1 MKLKSSMCSVM
12 TFGRLRDP
20 RYFQY
25 TLDGRVL
32 DRVFTVRDLGVTFST
47 DFSFNAHV
55 DDLCRRAHRMLGFI
69 SRSTRGMTSPVVLK
83 TLYSSFVR
91 QLLEYASP
99 VWSPYHLT
107 LIWKLK
113 AVQRRLLRLVGTRQG
128 HQFREVPLADLQNEL
143 LLPDLLAR
151 RKAADVLFLAKL
163 LNGLL
168 DCPSLLA
175 QVDIRIPSA
184 TRSRDLFSR
193 RHSRRDYDFHGPL
206 ARMMRL
212 GNNFCHLVDLF
223 HDSASTIRGRV
234 LASLRGPV

>member
-1 MKLKSSMCSVM
+1 MG
-12 TFGRLRDP
+12 T
-20 RYFQY
+20 
-25 TLDGRVL
+25 
-32 DRVFTVRDLGVTFST
+32 
-47 DFSFNAHV
+47 
-55 DDLCRRAHRMLGFI
+55 I
-69 SRSTRGMTSPVVLK
+69 SRNCFPFATDVLGGASDTKPTLMARTISPRLVTLPLDSHLETRGCP
-83 TLYSSFVR
+83 
-91 QLLEYASP
+91 EE
-99 VWSPYHLT
+99 
-107 LIWKLK
+107 
-113 AVQRRLLRLVGTRQG
+113 G

-184 TRSRDLFSR
+184 TRSRDLFGR

-223 HDSASTIRGRV
+223 HDSVSTILGRV